1 MEPIKQNNP
10 TTPTPALYGRNQGM
24 PGQGDNRN
32 RMGGG
37 RGGRGGGRGG
47 RGFGAPREKAEF
59 EQKVLDIARV
69 TRVTKGGKRF
79 SFRATIVIG
88 DGKSRVG
95 VGIGKGHDVA
105 QSMQKA
111 FNKAKKELIVVPTV
125 NGTIPYE
132 VISKYNSAVV
142 LLKPAKGGVKAGGPV
157 RVVAKL
163 AGIKALTGK
172 LIRRTNNKINI
183 ARATIE
189 ALKTLKVRDLKAKV
203 PEVKAS
209 E

>member
-1 MEPIKQNNP
+1 MEPIKPNNP
-10 TTPTPALYGRNQGM
+10 AGPTPASPSPYGHNRGQGF

-32 RMGGG
+32 RPGGG
-37 RGGRGGGRGG
+37 RGGRGGGRG
-47 RGFGAPREKAEF
+47 RGFGAPREKSEF
-59 EQKVLDIARV
+59 DQKVLDIARV

-79 SFRATIVIG
+79 SFRATVVIG

-111 FNKAKKELIVVPTV
+111 FNRAKKDLITVPTV
-125 NGTIPYE
+125 NGTIPYQ

-183 ARATIE
+183 ARATLE
-189 ALKTLKVRDLKAKV
+189 ALRTLKIRDFKV
-203 PEVKAS
+203 KKS